1 MKKSRLIILAFLC
14 LIAFTS
20 CDKKYGDTSINAKN
34 AVPVAQVKSL
44 LADKDSVQVKLEG
57 IVSGVCQK
65 KGCWMQMPIS
75 EDENMFVKF
84 KDYGF
89 FVPFDAADK
98 FAIIEGY
105 AYVDTVSVADQIHY
119 AKDAVMSEEEIAEIT
134 EPSIEYTF
142 MASGVILRENED

>member
-1 MKKSRLIILAFLC
+1 MNYKSVIFTLLVLLMATPIVKAQKKS
-14 LIAFTS
+14 
-20 CDKKYGDTSINAKN
+20 K
-34 AVPVAQVKSL
+34 VE
-44 LADKDSVQVKLEG
+44 LEG

-84 KDYGF
+84 KDSGF